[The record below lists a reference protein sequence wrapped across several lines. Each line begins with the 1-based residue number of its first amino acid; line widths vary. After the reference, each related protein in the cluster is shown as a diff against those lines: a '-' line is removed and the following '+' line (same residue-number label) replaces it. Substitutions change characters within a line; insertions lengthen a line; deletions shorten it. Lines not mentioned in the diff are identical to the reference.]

1 MIEETL
7 NSKEVHAYK
16 QIVQFSYQKIAVFVF
31 FAIYSK
37 LFKNIMAI
45 M

>member
-7 NSKEVHAYK
+7 NSKEVHAFK

-31 FAIYSK
+31 FFPYIVNYSRI
-37 LFKNIMAI
+37 LWQ
-45 M
+45 